1 MVCFATG
8 DTAVRPDCATIDRRP
23 GPAMCLTVRLVS
35 FHEPRQTSEVSP
47 PCLNVGARFGSL
59 LNAQQNVP
67 SLLCSVASGRTL
79 TATLRFMCMAQFWSA
94 RLCLGWF
101 LHGFAEAASYAGNL
115 GLRLDSPQAT
125 KNWGTIW
132 ENMLHVGHVPVDL
145 SGTELSP
152 RSRTMGHGAQQD
164 CSSPLLLDHLLAHA
178 TR

>member
-1 MVCFATG
+1 
-8 DTAVRPDCATIDRRP
+8 
-23 GPAMCLTVRLVS
+23 MCLTVRLVS

-115 GLRLDSPQAT
+115 DCALILLRRPRTGARFGRICCM
-125 KNWGTIW
+125 WGMCLWTFQ
-132 ENMLHVGHVPVDL
+132 E
-145 SGTELSP
+145 
-152 RSRTMGHGAQQD
+152 RS
-164 CSSPLLLDHLLAHA
+164 
-178 TR
+178 